1 MGRSNKKNICKM
13 NIEIVRDYKK
23 LINEKFDDFVR
34 GLIEKYQEEISK
46 LQDVI
51 ITSSNLI
58 KEKEI
63 LMEELQKELE
73 ENKFEEANFNNVSL
87 IKNLTK
93 QVDELKNQNN
103 LLNISLS
110 SRDEKKPKKSGKKK
124 KKLDNDVESH
134 QENEDEVTVSQKDN
148 DVVDQ
153 VSNES
158 DLQEKEDEET
168 TKDKVED
175 TTHVEVEDTTKVEVE
190 DTAKVEV
197 EDTAKVEVEGTA
209 KDVETIEIYEI

>member
-34 GLIEKYQEEISK
+34 GLIMKYQEEISK

-58 KEKEI
+58 KEKET
-63 LMEELQKELE
+63 LMEELKKELE

-103 LLNISLS
+103 LLN
-110 SRDEKKPKKSGKKK
+110 KKSKKSKSK
-124 KKLDNDVESH
+124 K
-134 QENEDEVTVSQKDN
+134 
-148 DVVDQ
+148 DVV
-153 VSNES
+153 V
-158 DLQEKEDEET
+158 EET
-168 TKDKVED
+168 VEDNNTVVEDNNEVEDYNAVVEDNNTVVED
-175 TTHVEVEDTTKVEVE
+175 TKEVVEDSKDEVNVDQE
-190 DTAKVEV
+190 PNSDDE
-197 EDTAKVEVEGTA
+197 E
-209 KDVETIEIYEI
+209 ETIEIYEIEHEGKTYFLENNIVFSKKKSGD